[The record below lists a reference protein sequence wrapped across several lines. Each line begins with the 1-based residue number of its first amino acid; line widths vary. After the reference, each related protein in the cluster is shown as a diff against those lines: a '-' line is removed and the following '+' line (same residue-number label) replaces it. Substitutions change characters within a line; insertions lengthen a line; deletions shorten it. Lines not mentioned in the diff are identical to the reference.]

1 MIEEVSERC
10 SCGAR
15 FKAKSER
22 AEQLLTK
29 WRKQHQCPPE
39 TLDREAAMDTTLD
52 RVEDRTYPEMRIG
65 FRGNEWDE

>member
-22 AEQLLTK
+22 AEQLLK
-29 WRKQHQCPPE
+29 NWRKQHECPEE
-39 TLDREAAMDTTLD
+39 TFDRDTGLTATAD
-52 RVEDRTYPEMRIG
+52 RVDDANYPEMRIG

>member
-10 SCGAR
+10 SCGAH

-22 AEQLLTK
+22 AVELLTK
-29 WRKQHQCPPE
+29 WRKQHQCPAE
-39 TLDREAAMDTTLD
+39 ILDREAAMDMHSNL
-52 RVEDRTYPEMRIG
+52 VEDKTYPEMRIG